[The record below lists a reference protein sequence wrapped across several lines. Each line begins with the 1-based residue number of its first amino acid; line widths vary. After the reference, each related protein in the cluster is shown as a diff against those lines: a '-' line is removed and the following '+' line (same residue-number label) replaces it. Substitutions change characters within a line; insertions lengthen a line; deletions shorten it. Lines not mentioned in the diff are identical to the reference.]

1 MWLNYFVNDCHF
13 DYITKSLK
21 ETLVAQHTYYL
32 PLTTQ
37 TKSYVLKGKEL
48 MMKTQEALHLGMP
61 TNNAFGPLV
70 IPTKTNRNHR
80 KF

>member
-1 MWLNYFVNDCHF
+1 MWLNHFVNDCHF
-13 DYITKSLK
+13 GYITKSLK

-48 MMKTQEALHLGMP
+48 MMKTLKRL
-61 TNNAFGPLV
+61 F
-70 IPTKTNRNHR
+70 I
-80 KF
+80 

>member
-61 TNNAFGPLV
+61 TTNAFCPLV